1 MSKEENNQTEE
12 EWVIQ
17 MKDLTETRDKESIC
31 LSNTEK
37 TFTKSAQNEGTH
49 IKLRCIEARG
59 LSCITKI
66 NVDCVQKIWAR
77 QWTIRQYVSSNLK
90 ETRGKE
96 RICHSNRDKTFSM
109 STQKWRKRHK
119 TELYGGL
126 SCIAKVNVEHIQM
139 TWAREWTIR
148 QMRNGSYKRKT

>member
-37 TFTKSAQNEGTH
+37 TFTKSAQNEGRD

-66 NVDCVQKIWAR
+66 KYPSKSKNFFDILKCG
-77 QWTIRQYVSSNLK
+77 VSL
-90 ETRGKE
+90 
-96 RICHSNRDKTFSM
+96 TFPFFS
-109 STQKWRKRHK
+109 
-119 TELYGGL
+119 
-126 SCIAKVNVEHIQM
+126 
-139 TWAREWTIR
+139 
-148 QMRNGSYKRKT
+148 